1 MRWTAREKR
10 HVVQHL
16 LRVPH
21 DTVSPE
27 VLDCSWPGQIAMEAE
42 PREACQKTVHPRD
55 CNRFDHAKEFWNIL
69 RSPLPGCD
77 PYADTSAADW
87 FCYAAL
93 CSVVHGAGQTNVR
106 SCCFSPKPGS
116 GLAQPIPAT
125 GRMLIFVSYLPMLVR
140 QQRGERFCCIC
151 IWCGPGRDKMGNV
164 LALHALN
171 L

>member
-1 MRWTAREKR
+1 M
-10 HVVQHL
+10 VQHL

-27 VLDCSWPGQIAMEAE
+27 VLDCSWPGQIALEAE
-42 PREACQKTVHPRD
+42 PREACHKTVHPRD

-93 CSVVHGAGQTNVR
+93 CSVVGQVRRTYAHAAFRQSQVLASPSRFQPQAG
-106 SCCFSPKPGS
+106 C
-116 GLAQPIPAT
+116 
-125 GRMLIFVSYLPMLVR
+125 LIFVSYLPMLVR

-151 IWCGPGRDKMGNV
+151 IWCGPGRDKMGNA